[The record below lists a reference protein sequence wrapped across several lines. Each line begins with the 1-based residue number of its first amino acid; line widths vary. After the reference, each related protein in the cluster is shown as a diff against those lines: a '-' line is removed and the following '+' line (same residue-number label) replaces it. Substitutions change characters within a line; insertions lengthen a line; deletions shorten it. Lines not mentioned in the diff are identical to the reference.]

1 MPNAAERAG
10 NCGFSD
16 NNDIDNFGSHCFSW
30 WLEQKMH
37 LSGLRN

>member
-1 MPNAAERAG
+1 MPNTAERAG

-16 NNDIDNFGSHCFSW
+16 KDIDGFLSHCFSR